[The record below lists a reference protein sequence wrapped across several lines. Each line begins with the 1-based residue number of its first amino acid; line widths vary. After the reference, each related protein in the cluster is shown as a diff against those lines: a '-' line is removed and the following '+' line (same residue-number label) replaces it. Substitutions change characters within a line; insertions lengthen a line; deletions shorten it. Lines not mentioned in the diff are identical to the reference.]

1 MSARPTRIVE
11 ERLAR
16 IHALVLAM
24 DCVADRGADLPGDVA
39 ETCAWLRMMAHEEL
53 DSLRAGLD
61 FKVLNSDT

>member
-1 MSARPTRIVE
+1 MTAPRTMIVE

-16 IHALVLAM
+16 ISALVLAM

-53 DSLRAGLD
+53 DSIRALGTQVLD
-61 FKVLNSDT
+61 IPT